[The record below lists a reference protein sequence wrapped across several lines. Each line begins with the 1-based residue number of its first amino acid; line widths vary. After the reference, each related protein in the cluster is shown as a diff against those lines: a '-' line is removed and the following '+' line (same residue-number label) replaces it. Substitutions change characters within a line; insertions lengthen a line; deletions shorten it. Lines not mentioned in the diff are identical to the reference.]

1 VTRLAVVGGGR
12 MGEALVA
19 GALRS
24 GVSASQLRV
33 VEASPDRAAFL
44 LDRYGVSTTGLD
56 EGVVRA
62 ETVVVA
68 VKPGDVATVL
78 ADAGPLLAEDA
89 VLVSVAAGVTLSTL
103 EALLPGGTAVVRA
116 MPNTPALVGK
126 GMTALSLGTAANGG
140 QMRRVTELFSAVGEV
155 VEVPEA
161 WMDAVTA
168 VSGSGPAYLF
178 YLVEAMVDGA
188 VRLGLPR
195 EVARQLS
202 VQTVR
207 GAGEMLT
214 VTGDHPVQ
222 LREAVSSPGG
232 TTVAAIGELEE
243 GAVRAHVARAM
254 AAAARRSA
262 ELGTPRAPAPDNDRG
277 RS

>member
-1 VTRLAVVGGGR
+1 MTRLVVVGGGR

-56 EGVVRA
+56 EAVARA

-89 VLVSVAAGVTLSTL
+89 VVVSVAAGVTLSTL

-116 MPNTPALVGK
+116 MPNTPALVGT

-140 QMRRVTELFSAVGEV
+140 QLRRVTELFAAVGEV

-262 ELGTPRAPAPDNDRG
+262 ELGAPRTPEPDNARG